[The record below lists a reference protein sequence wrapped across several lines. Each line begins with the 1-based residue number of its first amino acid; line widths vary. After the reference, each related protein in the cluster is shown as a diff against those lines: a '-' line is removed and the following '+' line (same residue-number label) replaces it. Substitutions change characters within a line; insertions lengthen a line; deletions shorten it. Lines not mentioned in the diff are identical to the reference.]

1 MERNEFVEMI
11 AKEGFAEGVI
21 EERES
26 NGFLEAH
33 VHSFEAKALIL
44 AGELRMRVGEVEQVY
59 TPGSV
64 FHLLANVSHSEF
76 YGPEGLQYLVGRKE
90 EASES

>member
-1 MERNEFVEMI
+1 MERSEFVEMI

-21 EERES
+21 VDRES
-26 NGFLEAH
+26 NGFLETH

-44 AGELRMRVGEVEQVY
+44 AGELRMRVGKIEQVY

-64 FHLLANVSHSEF
+64 FHLLANVPHSES
-76 YGPEGLQYLVGRKE
+76 YGPEGLKYLVGRKE
-90 EASES
+90 EASE